1 MAAEFEKRVN
11 QLALDDVARDRII
24 QVIADAGKEFP
35 CLSCP
40 SKDECASFAW
50 FLKWFG
56 TEKKPQ

>member
-1 MAAEFEKRVN
+1 
-11 QLALDDVARDRII
+11 VARDRII